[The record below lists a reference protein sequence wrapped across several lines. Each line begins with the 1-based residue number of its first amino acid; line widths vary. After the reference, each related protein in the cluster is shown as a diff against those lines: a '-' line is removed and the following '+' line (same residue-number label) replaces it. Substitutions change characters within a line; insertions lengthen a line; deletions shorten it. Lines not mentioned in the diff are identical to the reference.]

1 MTTDN
6 TRALVAQ
13 LREALDWCI
22 AEISPATVNASPAIA
37 AADRW
42 LQQPEHEPVSDDEIR
57 EVFLANG
64 FTIKPGNTD
73 LKPYVFSA
81 ARALLALRPARVP
94 LTEGQIAVAFGW
106 KAGHGPLYSEIIATR
121 TVERAHGI
129 TGDQA

>member
-22 AEISPATVNASPAIA
+22 AEINRESPATVNARPAIA

-94 LTEGQIAVAFGW
+94 ADRCGIWVESWSRAFVQRD
-106 KAGHGPLYSEIIATR
+106 HRDTYC
-121 TVERAHGI
+121 RARPRDHR
-129 TGDQA
+129 